1 VSARPTCWYPCR
13 ITLAGV
19 EVNRRAG
26 VELWRWADVT
36 LTAGSVVRK
45 PGTGFRLAQSLSK
58 RQVAARARSSA
69 RRVRAGT
76 YQVTERYSQPQ
87 AIAAFVFVTS
97 MWLVLAGMLA
107 WMFTPFLRSLT
118 WPISRTDWAVV
129 CAALAMV
136 SLGVVAA
143 SALLGTLFRR
153 ARLKPGV
160 TTWGVQHVRHET
172 AQGET
177 TLAYDDFADVQHV
190 PKLQAVLHVRMRDG
204 RELILPR
211 FNREAFELLEY
222 IRPDIYARFL
232 PPRRSIFR
240 AIGSMLL
247 TLSLPLA
254 FLLVSA
260 FLINAIVPLVSAAAF
275 LTLVFV
281 PLIWFAQKDDARKPR
296 LPQV

>member
-1 VSARPTCWYPCR
+1 
-13 ITLAGV
+13 
-19 EVNRRAG
+19 
-26 VELWRWADVT
+26 
-36 LTAGSVVRK
+36 
-45 PGTGFRLAQSLSK
+45 
-58 RQVAARARSSA
+58 
-69 RRVRAGT
+69 
-76 YQVTERYSQPQ
+76 
-87 AIAAFVFVTS
+87 
-97 MWLVLAGMLA
+97 MWLVLAGMFA
-107 WMFTPFLRSLT
+107 WMFTPFLGSLT
-118 WPISRTDWAVV
+118 WPISRTDWAAVWGS
-129 CAALAMV
+129 LGIL
-136 SLGVVAA
+136 SLGVIA
-143 SALLGTLFRR
+143 SHALLRTLFRR
-153 ARLKPGV
+153 ARIKSGV
-160 TTWGVQHVRHET
+160 TTWGVQHMRHET

-204 RELILPR
+204 RKLILPR

-260 FLINAIVPLVSAAAF
+260 FLINALVPLVSAAAIAAM
-275 LTLVFV
+275 TFV
-281 PLIWFAQKDDARKPR
+281 PLIWFAQNDDARKPR

>member
-1 VSARPTCWYPCR
+1 MPFVLTGMFA
-13 ITLAGV
+13 
-19 EVNRRAG
+19 
-26 VELWRWADVT
+26 WRFAQF
-36 LTAGSVVRK
+36 LGS
-45 PGTGFRLAQSLSK
+45 
-58 RQVAARARSSA
+58 
-69 RRVRAGT
+69 
-76 YQVTERYSQPQ
+76 
-87 AIAAFVFVTS
+87 
-97 MWLVLAGMLA
+97 LA
-107 WMFTPFLRSLT
+107 WPL
-118 WPISRTDWAVV
+118 SRTDWAVV
-129 CAALAMV
+129 CGGLAML
-136 SLGVVAA
+136 SLGVIAA
-143 SALLGTLFRR
+143 HALLGSLFRR
-153 ARLKPGV
+153 ARLKSGV

-172 AQGET
+172 AQGAT

-190 PKLQAVLHVRMRDG
+190 PKLQALLHVRMRDG

-211 FNREAFELLEY
+211 FNREAFELLEH

-260 FLINAIVPLVSAAAF
+260 FLINALVPLVSAAAF
-275 LTLVFV
+275 LTMVFV